1 MYRPPKVHV
10 SHLIT
15 SLEHVCEKCICDA
28 SSLYIIGD
36 LNVDMMTKSNALADT
51 LDVFNLRNVVRKP
64 TCFKNVLNP
73 SLLDVILTNT
83 PRRLTSVL
91 NVSLGISDFHNFICL
106 ATKMCK
112 PKEQISHIVYR
123 SYKHFNEELYLKDL
137 QSAPFHVSNVFT
149 DVDDQYWFYCKMLNE
164 IIDQHAPLK
173 KRTVQAKQ
181 LPYMNDALRKAI
193 NVKGSLRRRFNKTKS
208 NYTWRK
214 YRNQRNYVTKLKRS
228 SLQKYFNKECNEQ
241 SKTNKTIWNVVRPF
255 ISNKGNMHYQ
265 DISLYEQNRIM
276 TDPVELCNVF
286 NDHFS
291 DIASNQC
298 ESDKVISISADETIQ
313 NSMSHSSIQTFK
325 ESIDASKTFTFK
337 TVTPDLVFLKLKHL
351 NVKKAC
357 GYAGIPAKLLNIGST
372 VINVSLTPIINA
384 SITSLTFPN
393 DAKRAEI
400 SPLFKTNDN
409 LSKNNYRPL
418 SILTALSKILEGLIC
433 DQLSCYMNDIMSM
446 HLSDYRKRYSCNNL
460 LIKCIEEIRKSL
472 DNGEYVGCLLI
483 DLSNALDSIPHSL
496 LLAKLNA
503 YGVSLR
509 ACSYVQSYLSNRK
522 HRDENSAHSGEWS
535 VMKRG
540 VPQCSLT
547 GPLLF
552 NICINDYILS
562 LDKICS
568 VYNYA
573 DDNTL
578 CCANRDRSIVS
589 QIYT

>member
-1 MYRPPKVHV
+1 M
-10 SHLIT
+10 
-15 SLEHVCEKCICDA
+15 CEKCICDG

-91 NVSLGISDFHNFICL
+91 NVSLGISDFHNFICV

-193 NVKGSLRRRFNKTKS
+193 NVKGSLRRHFNKTKS

-241 SKTNKTIWNVVRPF
+241 SKTNKTFWNAVRPF
-255 ISNKGNMHYQ
+255 ISNKGNMHSQ

-298 ESDKVISISADETIQ
+298 ESDKVISMSADETIH
-313 NSMSHSSIQTFK
+313 NYMSHSSIQTIK

-351 NVKKAC
+351 NAKKAC
-357 GYAGIPAKLLNIGST
+357 GYDGIPAKLLNIGST
-372 VINVSLTPIINA
+372 VLNVSLTPIINA

-393 DAKRAEI
+393 DA
-400 SPLFKTNDN
+400 
-409 LSKNNYRPL
+409 
-418 SILTALSKILEGLIC
+418 EGRNITV
-433 DQLSCYMNDIMSM
+433 
-446 HLSDYRKRYSCNNL
+446 
-460 LIKCIEEIRKSL
+460 IKKE
-472 DNGEYVGCLLI
+472 
-483 DLSNALDSIPHSL
+483 
-496 LLAKLNA
+496 
-503 YGVSLR
+503 
-509 ACSYVQSYLSNRK
+509 
-522 HRDENSAHSGEWS
+522 
-535 VMKRG
+535 
-540 VPQCSLT
+540 
-547 GPLLF
+547 
-552 NICINDYILS
+552 
-562 LDKICS
+562 
-568 VYNYA
+568 
-573 DDNTL
+573 
-578 CCANRDRSIVS
+578 
-589 QIYT
+589 